1 MYDKFYK
8 VRGLW
13 YHNSLNGVAMFTQD
27 EGCCQ
32 KAQKMVVFKDGM
44 SIDMTTGSI
53 RGTFWIY
60 LIFAVACFVGIVLGV
75 ILDLLILIPLC
86 LIIYWCMSCQM

>member
-1 MYDKFYK
+1 
-8 VRGLW
+8 
-13 YHNSLNGVAMFTQD
+13 
-27 EGCCQ
+27 
-32 KAQKMVVFKDGM
+32 MVVFKDGM